1 MPDRFIVS
9 IPGITGNAAAT
20 GEWVV
25 PLPMAC
31 RVIEAWITDADGI
44 AADNTDY
51 VDSDITGTTGYD
63 SRAANQGALTAD
75 TPLRLTLSPSAAVL
89 ARGAQLKVTLAKG
102 GSGKPTEVGVSW
114 LLEPAN

>member
-1 MPDRFIVS
+1 MSRFPISISGIV
-9 IPGITGNAAAT
+9 TAAGDGLERA
-20 GEWVV
+20 V
-25 PLPMAC
+25 PVPVAC
-31 RVIEAWITDADGI
+31 RIVACYITDTDGI

-75 TPLRLTLSPSAAVL
+75 TPVALTLSPGATVL
-89 ARGAQLKVTLAKG
+89 SPGAQLKATIAKG
-102 GSGKPTEVGVSW
+102 GSGKATEAGITW

>member
-1 MPDRFIVS
+1 MSRFPISISGIV
-9 IPGITGNAAAT
+9 TAAGDGFERA
-20 GEWVV
+20 V
-25 PLPMAC
+25 PVPVAC
-31 RVIEAWITDADGI
+31 RIVACYITDTDGI

-75 TPLRLTLSPSAAVL
+75 TPVALTLSPGATVL
-89 ARGAQLKVTLAKG
+89 AAGAQLKVTVAKG
-102 GSGKPTEVGVSW
+102 GSGKATEAGITW

>member
-1 MPDRFIVS
+1 MSDFFPLAIS
-9 IPGITGNAAAT
+9 GITGNAAST
-20 GEWVV
+20 GEWVI

-31 RVIEAWITDADGI
+31 RVVACSIVDSDGV

-51 VDSDITGTTGYD
+51 ITATITGTTGYD

-75 TPLRLTLSPSAAVL
+75 TPLALTLSTTGTVL
-89 ARGAQLKVTLAKG
+89 AAGGQLKVVIAKG
-102 GSGKPTEVGVSW
+102 GSGKANEMGVCW

>member
-1 MPDRFIVS
+1 MSRFPMS

-20 GEWVV
+20 GEWAIPV
-25 PLPMAC
+25 PCAC
-31 RVIEAWITDADGI
+31 RIVSCYVTDTDGV

-75 TPLRLTLSPSAAVL
+75 TPLALTLSPGATVL
-89 ARGAQLKVTLAKG
+89 AAGSQLKVTLAKG
-102 GSGKPTEVGVSW
+102 GSGKATEMGVTW
-114 LLEPAN
+114 LLEAAN

>member
-1 MPDRFIVS
+1 MRF
-9 IPGITGNAAAT
+9 PLCITGMTTAAGT
-20 GEWVV
+20 GGEWAA

-31 RVIEAWITDADGI
+31 RVVACSITDTDGI

-51 VDSDITGTTGYD
+51 VDMDVTGTTGYD

-75 TPLRLTLSPSAAVL
+75 TPVALTLSPGSVVL
-89 ARGAQLKVTLAKG
+89 AAGSQLKVTMAKG
-102 GSGKPTEVGVSW
+102 GSGKATEMGITW

>member
-1 MPDRFIVS
+1 MSRFALS
-9 IPGITGNAAAT
+9 ISGITTNAAGV
-20 GEWVV
+20 GEWAI

-31 RVIEAWITDADGI
+31 RIVGCSIVDTDGI

-75 TPLRLTLSPSAAVL
+75 TPVALTLSPGATVL
-89 ARGAQLKVTLAKG
+89 AAGAQLKVTVAKG
-102 GSGKPTEVGVSW
+102 GSGKATEAGVCW

>member
-1 MPDRFIVS
+1 MRFPMS
-9 IPGITGNAAAT
+9 ISGITTAAGT
-20 GEWVV
+20 GGEWAV
-25 PLPMAC
+25 PVPMAC
-31 RVIEAWITDADGI
+31 RIISVSIIDTDGI

-75 TPLRLTLSPSAAVL
+75 TPLALTLSPGAVVL
-89 ARGAQLKVTLAKG
+89 AAGSQLKVTVAKG
-102 GSGKPTEVGVSW
+102 GSGKATEAGVTW